1 MSALVKA
8 LVSAK
13 GSALVHPICGDNL
26 PGSGPQIETRWFRK
40 NRLLSGYKFPVT
52 EIVGDFEMT
61 FDATLPIPSS
71 SGGYIFAT
79 NELVEDRFLIDNDR
93 VVRDDLGLDAVGTM
107 SGGSIPQSLY
117 IANLLYNFK
126 ISRIGNNIEFKINNI
141 FTAYA
146 ERLSANDSFFLDSF
160 LMKWGGTTAVEE
172 WVGYFANVKLW
183 AGNSET
189 GILIRAHAIDDPNAA
204 YQINEAT
211 GVADL
216 LTINGVPSDWTE
228 AYKDVS
234 DPQNPVWRK
243 VSDDAIL
250 LEYAA

>member
-13 GSALVHPICGDNL
+13 RSALVHPIYGDDL
-26 PGSGPQIETRWFRK
+26 LGGGPQIETRWFRK
-40 NRLLSGYKFPVT
+40 NQLLSGYKFPLT
-52 EIVGDFEMT
+52 EIGGDFEMT
-61 FDATLPIPSS
+61 FDATLPLPSS
-71 SGGYIFAT
+71 NGGYIFAT
-79 NELVEDRFLIDNDR
+79 NELVEDRFLIDNVR
-93 VVRDDLGLDAVGTM
+93 AVRDDLGLDEIATM

-117 IANLLYNFK
+117 IANLLYTFK
-126 ISRIGNNIEFKINNI
+126 ISRIGNNVEFKINNI
-141 FTAYA
+141 FTASA
-146 ERLSANDSFFLDSF
+146 ERSSNYSFLLDSF
-160 LMKWGGTTAVEE
+160 LMKWGGGTGVEE

-189 GILIRAHAIDDPNAA
+189 GTLIRAHAIDDPNAV

-243 VSDDAIL
+243 VSDDSIF
-250 LEYAA
+250 LEYAE

>member
-1 MSALVKA
+1 MIKNPLVSAIRNA
-8 LVSAK
+8 LVSP
-13 GSALVHPICGDNL
+13 LVGF
-26 PGSGPQIETRWFRK
+26 GGGTQTETRWFRK
-40 NRLLSGYKFPVT
+40 NRLLSGYKFPLT

-61 FDATLPIPSS
+61 FDATLPIPSTN
-71 SGGYIFAT
+71 GGYIFAT

-93 VVRDDLGLDAVGTM
+93 VVRDDLGLAAIGTM

-141 FTAYA
+141 FTA
-146 ERLSANDSFFLDSF
+146 SANRTSTNSFLLDSF
-160 LMKWGGTTAVEE
+160 LMKWGGTTGVEE

-189 GILIRAHAIDDPNAA
+189 GTLIRAHAIDDPNAV

-228 AYKDVS
+228 AYKDAS
-234 DPQNPVWRK
+234 DPENPVWRK

>member
-1 MSALVKA
+1 
-8 LVSAK
+8 
-13 GSALVHPICGDNL
+13 
-26 PGSGPQIETRWFRK
+26 
-40 NRLLSGYKFPVT
+40 
-52 EIVGDFEMT
+52 
-61 FDATLPIPSS
+61 
-71 SGGYIFAT
+71 
-79 NELVEDRFLIDNDR
+79 
-93 VVRDDLGLDAVGTM
+93 M